1 MIDLILVITT
11 LSLGAILY
19 VVLRNRV
26 DKVEEALIK
35 QEAVNAQ
42 LREGL
47 IKMAE
52 HMNVLTNAHNEVADV
67 LNAPKPKQEEMP
79 WDDYTPWK
87 TPKGEA

>member
-1 MIDLILVITT
+1 MIDLIIVIIT

-19 VVLRNRV
+19 IVLRNRV

-35 QEAVNAQ
+35 QEVVNEQ
-42 LREGL
+42 LRNNL
-47 IKMAE
+47 TRMAD
-52 HMNVLTNAHNEVADV
+52 HMNVLTNAHNEIADV
-67 LNAPKPKQEEMP
+67 LNAHKPKQDEMI